1 MDAVTFIR
9 DRIGAEVP
17 TLTGRIEGAMAF
29 AELMRQNS
37 LPQVTP
43 AAFVLPLGLQGG
55 AVDAVT
61 GIFRQEVREIVGVM
75 LVLRSF
81 SRTGDKAIPEL
92 EELIEA
98 VVNAVAGIEM
108 PGTTGIFSLARG
120 SIVSMTAGT
129 IVYQLEFQLSDQLR
143 ILT

>member
-108 PGTTGIFSLARG
+108 PGATGIFSLARG

>member
-1 MDAVTFIR
+1 MDAVTFLR
-9 DRIGAEVP
+9 DRIDGGVP
-17 TLTGRIEGAMAF
+17 ALTGRVEGAIAF

-43 AAFVLPLGLQGG
+43 AAFVLPLGMQGG

-61 GIFRQEVREIVGVM
+61 GLFRQEVREIVGVM

-81 SRTGDKAIPEL
+81 SRTGDKAVPEL
-92 EELIEA
+92 DTLIDA
-98 VVNAVAGIEM
+98 VVSVVAGAEM
-108 PGTTGIFSLARG
+108 PGAIGVFSVARG

-143 ILT
+143 IQT